1 MMRPRP
7 PASAGSACLPAG
19 RRLPPPGGASAPA
32 PRNPS
37 GRYWWGSIQKYGDET
52 GIYGE
57 NIPILA
63 KNFLCFTPRAGIDPG
78 KIFCGAGA
86 SARLGRPLA
95 AAAHAVGRAFWV
107 LAAALGASLGAG
119 GAEREV
125 EAGAGRVLP
134 GYAFEFPRDHFAH
147 PSFDSEWWYYTG
159 NLSTAAG
166 RHFGFELTFF
176 RRARTRAGAGTE
188 AEAGTE
194 ANART
199 EAGAAAASEPS
210 AWDLDQVWLAHFTV
224 TDTFEERF
232 LVAERVNRS
241 GPGLAGADAGQ
252 RRIWNGNW
260 SVEWRP
266 GGAGRPIQTL
276 TATHPDAALRLTLE
290 PRKPVVVHG
299 RDGVS
304 RKVAGDPRAVS
315 HYLSFTRLAAAGTIA
330 LAGEE
335 LAVSGLAWMDHEF
348 FSDYP
353 MEDKVG
359 WDWMS
364 IQLDDGTDLML
375 FGLRD
380 AAGRHGPDVTG
391 TLVDPDG
398 GARRVRWGGAAL
410 RPGRRWR
417 SGATGAEYPVE
428 WRVAVPDLDLRL
440 DLRPRIDG
448 QEVFAERGLLPPY
461 WEGAI
466 LVSGER
472 EGRPAAGVGY
482 LEMTGYAERLD
493 LRGVEAGSRT
503 GSDPDRSGT
512 PGGVSPGGTAFPP
525 ASGP

>member
-1 MMRPRP
+1 MR
-7 PASAGSACLPAG
+7 G
-19 RRLPPPGGASAPA
+19 RRS
-32 PRNPS
+32 R
-37 GRYWWGSIQKYGDET
+37 RQ
-52 GIYGE
+52 
-57 NIPILA
+57 
-63 KNFLCFTPRAGIDPG
+63 RA
-78 KIFCGAGA
+78 
-86 SARLGRPLA
+86 RPFA
-95 AAAHAVGRAFWV
+95 AAARAAGRVFCV
-107 LAAALGASLGAG
+107 LAAALGTPLDAG
-119 GAEREV
+119 GADREV
-125 EAGAGRVLP
+125 GAGAGRVLP

-176 RRARTRAGAGTE
+176 RRARASTREGTRIRATEEAKAGANT
-188 AEAGTE
+188 
-194 ANART
+194 
-199 EAGAAAASEPS
+199 AGAPEPS

-224 TDTFEERF
+224 TDTLAERF

-241 GPGLAGADAGQ
+241 GPGLAGADAGM

-266 GGAGRPIQTL
+266 GDEARPTQAL
-276 TATHPDAALRLTLE
+276 TAITPDAALRLTLE
-290 PRKPVVVHG
+290 PHKPAVVHG

-315 HYLSFTRLAAAGTIA
+315 HYLSFTRLAAAGTLA
-330 LAGEE
+330 LGGEE
-335 LAVSGLAWMDHEF
+335 HAVSGLAWMDHEF

-353 MEDKVG
+353 LEGKVG

-364 IQLDDGTDLML
+364 IQLDDGADLML

-380 AAGRHGPDVTG
+380 AAGGYGPDVTG

-398 GARRVRWGGAAL
+398 GARPVGWGGAAL

-428 WRVAVPDLDLRL
+428 WSVAVPALDLRL
-440 DLRPRIDG
+440 DLRPRLDG
-448 QEVFAERGLLPPY
+448 QEVFTERGLLPPY

-472 EGRPAAGVGY
+472 GGRPAAGVGY
-482 LEMTGYAERLD
+482 LEMTGYTERFD
-493 LRGVEAGSRT
+493 LGGIEAGRQPRS
-503 GSDPDRSGT
+503 GPDRSGT
-512 PGGVSPGGTAFPP
+512 
-525 ASGP
+525 SGRLR